1 MGLGIKTK
9 ILGTNIGN
17 WVHCYYSMKKNGHKR
32 TRKGKPIYFI
42 IGFDDPQK
50 SGWTV
55 WERVVLYNCIY
66 AKDHGMIPVVDMKN
80 YRSIYSE
87 KNDCRK
93 VNVWDQFYLQPGGV
107 SLEQAMES
115 GNYLIADSS
124 PEWFSY
130 IRARYPKRI
139 KNMDYL
145 RTAYS
150 EYIKLRPDV
159 ETELHNRLMQLTSGN
174 ENARILTLCIRGTDY
189 KKFAYMKQPPVETL
203 LSLGEKVFAD
213 YKCDYYYL
221 ATEDLAYVEQF
232 KASLPENKVI
242 VYDSGIIKNYKD
254 GFIGEIIGGSVGEYK
269 ASMDY
274 LTVLYIMNK
283 SVALIGGLCGAT
295 IVAEYK
301 RNPEY
306 EYINIIDMHEHY

>member
-93 VNVWDQFYLQPGGV
+93 VNVWDQFYSNRG
-107 SLEQAMES
+107 
-115 GNYLIADSS
+115 
-124 PEWFSY
+124 
-130 IRARYPKRI
+130 
-139 KNMDYL
+139 
-145 RTAYS
+145 AYH
-150 EYIKLRPDV
+150 L
-159 ETELHNRLMQLTSGN
+159 NRQW
-174 ENARILTLCIRGTDY
+174 R
-189 KKFAYMKQPPVETL
+189 V
-203 LSLGEKVFAD
+203 
-213 YKCDYYYL
+213 
-221 ATEDLAYVEQF
+221 
-232 KASLPENKVI
+232 VI
-242 VYDSGIIKNYKD
+242 
-254 GFIGEIIGGSVGEYK
+254 
-269 ASMDY
+269 
-274 LTVLYIMNK
+274 T
-283 SVALIGGLCGAT
+283 
-295 IVAEYK
+295 
-301 RNPEY
+301 
-306 EYINIIDMHEHY
+306 